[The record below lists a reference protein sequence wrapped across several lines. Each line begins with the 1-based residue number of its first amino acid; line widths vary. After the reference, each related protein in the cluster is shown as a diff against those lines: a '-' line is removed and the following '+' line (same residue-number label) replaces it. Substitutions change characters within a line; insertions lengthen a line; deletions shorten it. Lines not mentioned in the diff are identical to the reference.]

1 MRGPGSQLRKRQPVD
16 LLFAAS
22 WRKRRMMGWGFCK
35 SLFREGRDFLES
47 EDLRKE
53 DKVRRHGL
61 DRLFEHCT
69 NVKIKIRVESVR
81 PQGEKLQNIETVRE
95 PLF

>member
-1 MRGPGSQLRKRQPVD
+1 MTTGGSAFCCELQEAEDDGLR
-16 LLFAAS
+16 
-22 WRKRRMMGWGFCK
+22 GFCK

-69 NVKIKIRVESVR
+69 NVKIKIRVESVQ
-81 PQGEKLQNIETVRE
+81 PQGDKLQNIETVRE
-95 PLF
+95 ALF

>member
-1 MRGPGSQLRKRQPVD
+1 MTTGGSAFCCELQETEDDGL
-16 LLFAAS
+16 
-22 WRKRRMMGWGFCK
+22 GFCK
-35 SLFREGRDFLES
+35 SLFRERRDFLES

-69 NVKIKIRVESVR
+69 NVKIKIRVESVQ
-81 PQGEKLQNIETVRE
+81 PQGEKLQNTETVRE
-95 PLF
+95 ALF